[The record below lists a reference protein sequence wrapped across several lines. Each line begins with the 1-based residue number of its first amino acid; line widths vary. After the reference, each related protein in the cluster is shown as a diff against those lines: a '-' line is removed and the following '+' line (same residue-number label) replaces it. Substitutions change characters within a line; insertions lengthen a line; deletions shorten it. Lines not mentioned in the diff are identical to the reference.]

1 MNNIAKLLIIF
12 LIGIGCGVIFYDDL
26 HPITLQLLNKALSN
40 RQEDKVEN
48 IHKLSSAKIN
58 LCFTP
63 PANCGR
69 LIAQEING
77 AKSSIYMQAYGLTHP
92 DITKA
97 LIKAKGRGVDV
108 RIIVDR
114 SNLTQKHSKIKDLRQ
129 AGIEVLIDIVPGIA
143 HNKVVILDRQKIV
156 SGSFNFTTSA
166 DKRNTEN
173 VLIIDDVQIAE
184 RYLQNWLYRKE
195 ANNVKIFRKQ

>member
-26 HPITLQLLNKALSN
+26 HPITLQLLNKPLSN

-63 PANCGR
+63 PLNCGR

-97 LIKAKGRGVDV
+97 LIKAKERGVDV

-114 SNLTQKHSKIKDLRQ
+114 SNLTQKYSKIKDLRQ
-129 AGIEVLIDIVPGIA
+129 AGIEVSIDIVPGIA
-143 HNKVVILDRQKIV
+143 HNKVVILDRQKTV

-173 VLIIDDVQIAE
+173 VLIIDDVQIAD